1 MHFVCSAFGSS
12 GDVFPVLGLA
22 LELRARGHGITFV
35 ASRHFE
41 PIIKQYGLSFEGL
54 GSAEDYQAAI
64 SNPDLWEPRKAFPHV
79 FRSLQPGLRRQYE
92 IQAELAALGPVVGL
106 TNCFGLG
113 ALLAQE
119 KLGIP
124 VITLHLQPAV
134 LWSDYDPPALPG
146 LFGPRWL
153 KGLLYRLAERL
164 VLDPVVLPTLNP
176 WRKEL
181 GLPPIK
187 RIAKWW
193 HSPFGVL
200 CMFPDWFARPQV
212 DWPLNLMQ
220 TDFPLWNHQSQEP
233 LAANVESFLRAGS
246 APIVFTPGTANLH
259 GQRFFEAALQTCQT
273 LRRRGIFLTPFQEQV
288 PAKLPDSIAH
298 FSYVPLDLLLPRSAA
313 FVHHGGIGSMS
324 QAMLAGIP
332 QVLMP
337 LAHDQF
343 DNGARVFKLG
353 VGGFI
358 PAPRFTGQR
367 LTVALSPLLT
377 SAAVAQSCRELAQRL
392 TSRNGLQKSADA
404 ILKRVVSQHKGER
417 GG

>member
-1 MHFVCSAFGSS
+1 M
-12 GDVFPVLGLA
+12 
-22 LELRARGHGITFV
+22 
-35 ASRHFE
+35 
-41 PIIKQYGLSFEGL
+41 
-54 GSAEDYQAAI
+54 
-64 SNPDLWEPRKAFPHV
+64 

-92 IQAELAALGPVVGL
+92 IQAELAALGPVVGI

-134 LWSDYDPPALPG
+134 LWSDYEPPALPG

-181 GLPPIK
+181 GLPPVK
-187 RIAKWW
+187 RITKWW
-193 HSPFGVL
+193 HSPLGVL
-200 CMFPDWFARPQV
+200 CMFPDWFAQPQP
-212 DWPLNLMQ
+212 DWPPNLMQ

-233 LAANVESFLRAGS
+233 LAANVETFLRAGS

-259 GQRFFEAALQTCQT
+259 GHRFFETALQTCQT
-273 LRRRGIFLTPFQEQV
+273 LNRRGIFLTPFTEQV
-288 PAKLPDSIAH
+288 PTHLPEAIAH

-343 DNGARVFKLG
+343 DNGARVVKLG

-358 PAPRFTGQR
+358 PAPEFKGAR
-367 LTVALSPLLT
+367 LTPALGPLLA
-377 SAAVAQSCRELAQRL
+377 SPVVAKTCRDLAQRL
-392 TSRNGLQKSADA
+392 APRDGLKRSADA
-404 ILKRVVSQHKGER
+404 ILKRIVGQNKG
-417 GG
+417 